1 MRHRL
6 KTRLGLLSL
15 ASALLLG
22 PASASPEPPRAVLE
36 LYVSQ
41 GCSACGPAKQLLGE
55 LALDPALVVLSL
67 PVNYWD
73 YMGWKDTLADP
84 LFTARQKGYAL
95 ARGNRRVYTPE
106 LVVNGVL
113 SSVGSARD
121 QVMDAIHHATH
132 GQTSLPV
139 LIDVREEDG
148 KVAVDVGEGAGEAM
162 VWLLPV
168 RRSVQVPIHR
178 GENAGR
184 TETYVNVVRGMI
196 ALGSWSG
203 SPASFR
209 MPLEAIR
216 SQEADAYV
224 VLLQRSQDGKP
235 SRILGATKGPAL

>member
-1 MRHRL
+1 MRNPPRSW
-6 KTRLGLLSL
+6 TVLL
-15 ASALLLG
+15 AAVCALLVG
-22 PASASPEPPRAVLE
+22 QAVASPRPQAVLE

-55 LALDPALVVLSL
+55 LAQDPALIVLSL
-67 PVNYWD
+67 PVSYWD

-95 ARGNRRVYTPE
+95 ARGVRRVHTPE

-132 GQTSLPV
+132 GQAPV
-139 LIDVREEDG
+139 AVGVREDDG
-148 KVAVDVGEGAGEAM
+148 VIAVDVGAGTGEAT
-162 VWLLPV
+162 VWLLPI

-196 ALGSWSG
+196 SLGPWSG
-203 SPASFR
+203 PRASFR
-209 MPLEAIR
+209 VPLEATK
-216 SQEADAYV
+216 SQGADAYV
-224 VLLQRSQDGKP
+224 VLLQQSQDGKP
-235 SRILGATKGPAL
+235 GRIFGAAKGPGL